1 MAMSLGD
8 TVALDLRVARMS
20 VTHLHACRRRPV
32 DLFTT
37 EAPPPLPPPPLL
49 LPSIR
54 FCFSH
59 SFRRLAGVP
68 TVVAVIALFTG
79 FRSWFSLFFFCFGCE
94 RLRSSCNTY
103 SIWIGNC
110 YAFHFYGDHF
120 VHSVHIDWF
129 HLLLL
134 LHDSFVMLKE
144 VAMNGNNR
152 MIISMISTYVW
163 KRMMLNLI
171 DFSHQFR
178 ILASNCLGAIF

>member
-1 MAMSLGD
+1 MVVHFRSPASSARDSLHNKNRCNEKWRCHW
-8 TVALDLRVARMS
+8 AIQSHSISAS
-20 VTHLHACRRRPV
+20 HACQSRTFTPVAGDRSTSSPPRHHRP
-32 DLFTT
+32 
-37 EAPPPLPPPPLL
+37 PPPPPLL

-144 VAMNGNNR
+144 VTMNGNNR
-152 MIISMISTYVW
+152 MIISMISTYV
-163 KRMMLNLI
+163 
-171 DFSHQFR
+171 
-178 ILASNCLGAIF
+178 